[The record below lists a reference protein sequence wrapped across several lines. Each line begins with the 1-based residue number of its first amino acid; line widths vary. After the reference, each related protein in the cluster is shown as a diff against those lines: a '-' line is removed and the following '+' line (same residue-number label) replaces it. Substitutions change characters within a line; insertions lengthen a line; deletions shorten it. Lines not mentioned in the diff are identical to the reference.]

1 MLLLKSVSVQ
11 CYGHYFHIAALKV
24 WFKDVSEFSLN
35 RVYLDLQ
42 WSEHI
47 VSAPHFEA
55 GFASFKMRGGN
66 DMLRPLWIE
75 LDAV

>member
-1 MLLLKSVSVQ
+1 MFCEDFNGTTVFFFK
-11 CYGHYFHIAALKV
+11 
-24 WFKDVSEFSLN
+24 FKDVSEISLN

-66 DMLRPLWIE
+66 DMLRPL
-75 LDAV
+75 

>member
-1 MLLLKSVSVQ
+1 MSRSRAVFLKTCQ
-11 CYGHYFHIAALKV
+11 KFPLEGL
-24 WFKDVSEFSLN
+24 
-35 RVYLDLQ
+35 YLDLQ

-66 DMLRPLWIE
+66 DMLKTTVDRDTGLQRWDKKASK
-75 LDAV
+75 LRKK